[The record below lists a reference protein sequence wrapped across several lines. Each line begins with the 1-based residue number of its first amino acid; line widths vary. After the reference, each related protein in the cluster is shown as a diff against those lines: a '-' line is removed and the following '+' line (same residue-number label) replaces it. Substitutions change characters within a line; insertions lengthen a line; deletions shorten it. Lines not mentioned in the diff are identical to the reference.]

1 MNNNIKKLDP
11 NFITGFSDA
20 EGCFRI
26 SILKNKKLKIGWGVQ
41 GFYSIILH
49 QKDKAILEL
58 IQTSL
63 GVGKIYKNR
72 DDCVQFLV
80 SSAKELEVII
90 NHFDKYSLRT
100 YKKNDYLLFKEAL
113 EMIKSK
119 EHLTLE
125 GFKKLLTIKVSLNKG
140 LTPELKAAFPD
151 IVEVKRPL
159 VINTGIPDPQ
169 WLAGFTS
176 GEGSFYVK
184 IRESKKYQT
193 GYQVLLRFSIGQ
205 HIRDQIL
212 MGEIN
217 KYFFLDFN
225 QRAFAVEGSEEASF
239 GKIYKIGET
248 AVDFQVTKITDI
260 IEKIIPFYDKYPI
273 IGEKAKDFEDFK
285 RVARMIQSGE
295 HLTLNGLEQIR
306 QIKARMNTGRKY

>member
-1 MNNNIKKLDP
+1 
-11 NFITGFSDA
+11 
-20 EGCFRI
+20 
-26 SILKNKKLKIGWGVQ
+26 
-41 GFYSIILH
+41 
-49 QKDKAILEL
+49 
-58 IQTSL
+58 L

-169 WLAGFTS
+169 
-176 GEGSFYVK
+176 
-184 IRESKKYQT
+184 
-193 GYQVLLRFSIGQ
+193 
-205 HIRDQIL
+205 
-212 MGEIN
+212 
-217 KYFFLDFN
+217 
-225 QRAFAVEGSEEASF
+225 
-239 GKIYKIGET
+239 
-248 AVDFQVTKITDI
+248 
-260 IEKIIPFYDKYPI
+260 
-273 IGEKAKDFEDFK
+273 
-285 RVARMIQSGE
+285 
-295 HLTLNGLEQIR
+295 
-306 QIKARMNTGRKY
+306 

>member
-1 MNNNIKKLDP
+1 
-11 NFITGFSDA
+11 
-20 EGCFRI
+20 
-26 SILKNKKLKIGWGVQ
+26 
-41 GFYSIILH
+41 
-49 QKDKAILEL
+49 
-58 IQTSL
+58 
-63 GVGKIYKNR
+63 
-72 DDCVQFLV
+72 
-80 SSAKELEVII
+80 
-90 NHFDKYSLRT
+90 
-100 YKKNDYLLFKEAL
+100 
-113 EMIKSK
+113 
-119 EHLTLE
+119 
-125 GFKKLLTIKVSLNKG
+125 
-140 LTPELKAAFPD
+140 
-151 IVEVKRPL
+151 
-159 VINTGIPDPQ
+159 
-169 WLAGFTS
+169 
-176 GEGSFYVK
+176 
-184 IRESKKYQT
+184 
-193 GYQVLLRFSIGQ
+193 
-205 HIRDQIL
+205 